1 MKEDQRSNRYCSY
14 EQIPLLLDANDI
26 VKVLGLS
33 RSNVYEMMRIESFPA
48 LVIGGRKMVRKEK
61 LFAWLENREGASF
74 DKNTLNLIS
83 TSSTF

>member
-14 EQIPLLLDANDI
+14 EQIPLFLDANDI

-61 LFAWLENREGASF
+61 LFAWLENREGASL
-74 DKNTLNLIS
+74 DKNTLNHSS

>member
-1 MKEDQRSNRYCSY
+1 MKEDQRGNRYCSY
-14 EQIPLLLDANDI
+14 EQIPLFLDANDI

-61 LFAWLENREGASF
+61 LFAWLENQNVSLE
-74 DKNTLNLIS
+74 KNTLKHIS

>member
-1 MKEDQRSNRYCSY
+1 MKENKGSDRYCSY
-14 EQIPLLLDANDI
+14 EQIPLFLDANDI

-33 RSNVYEMMRIESFPA
+33 RSNVYEMMRTESFPA

-61 LFAWLENREGASF
+61 LFAWLENQNGVSPE
-74 DKNTLNLIS
+74 KNTHNYNL

>member
-1 MKEDQRSNRYCSY
+1 MKADQKSNRYCSY
-14 EQIPLLLDANDI
+14 EQIPLFLDANDI

-48 LVIGGRKMVRKEK
+48 LIIGGRKMVRKEK
-61 LFAWLENREGASF
+61 LFAWLENQNGVSHE
-74 DKNTLNLIS
+74 KNTQNYNP

>member
-1 MKEDQRSNRYCSY
+1 MKEDQRNNRYCSY
-14 EQIPLLLDANDI
+14 EQIPLFLDANDI

-61 LFAWLENREGASF
+61 LFAWLENREGVSL
-74 DKNTLNLIS
+74 DRNTLNHIS

>member
-1 MKEDQRSNRYCSY
+1 MSTDQVSERYYSY
-14 EQIPLLLDANDI
+14 EEVPLFLDANDI

-33 RSNVYEMMRIESFPA
+33 RSNVYEMMRADSFPA

-61 LFAWLENREGASF
+61 LFAWLDAQEVTPTKTQELKRV
-74 DKNTLNLIS
+74 S

>member
-1 MKEDQRSNRYCSY
+1 MKEDQKSNRYCSY
-14 EQIPLLLDANDI
+14 EQIPLFLDANDI

-61 LFAWLENREGASF
+61 LFAWLEAHDGVSLEE
-74 DKNTLNLIS
+74 KTLKHIS

>member
-1 MKEDQRSNRYCSY
+1 MKADQKSNRYCSY
-14 EQIPLLLDANDI
+14 EQIPLFLDANDI

-48 LVIGGRKMVRKEK
+48 LIIGGRKMVRKEK
-61 LFAWLENREGASF
+61 LFAWLENQNDVSHE
-74 DKNTLNLIS
+74 KNTQNYNP

>member
-1 MKEDQRSNRYCSY
+1 MKEDQRGSRYCSY
-14 EQIPLLLDANDI
+14 EQIPLFLDANDI

-61 LFAWLENREGASF
+61 LFAWLENREGVSL
-74 DKNTLNLIS
+74 DRNTLNHIS

>member
-1 MKEDQRSNRYCSY
+1 MKEDQRNNRYCSY
-14 EQIPLLLDANDI
+14 EQIPLFLDANDI

-33 RSNVYEMMRIESFPA
+33 RSNVYEIMRIESFPA

-61 LFAWLENREGASF
+61 LFAWLENQNVSLE
-74 DKNTLNLIS
+74 KNTLNHIS

>member
-1 MKEDQRSNRYCSY
+1 MKENQKSNRYCSY
-14 EQIPLLLDANDI
+14 EQIPLFLDANDI

-48 LVIGGRKMVRKEK
+48 LIIGGRKMVRKEK
-61 LFAWLENREGASF
+61 LFVWLENQNVSLEKSTL
-74 DKNTLNLIS
+74 KNIS

>member
-14 EQIPLLLDANDI
+14 EQIPLFLDANDI

>member
-14 EQIPLLLDANDI
+14 DQIPLFLDANDI

-74 DKNTLNLIS
+74 DKNTLNHIS

>member
-1 MKEDQRSNRYCSY
+1 MKEDLRSNRYCSY
-14 EQIPLLLDANDI
+14 EQIPLFLDANDI

-61 LFAWLENREGASF
+61 LFAWLENREGASLG
-74 DKNTLNLIS
+74 KNTFKIIS

>member
-14 EQIPLLLDANDI
+14 EQIPLFLDANDI

-61 LFAWLENREGASF
+61 LFAWLENREGASL
-74 DKNTLNLIS
+74 DKNTLNHIS

>member
-1 MKEDQRSNRYCSY
+1 MKADQRSNRYCSY
-14 EQIPLLLDANDI
+14 EQIPLFLDANDI

-48 LVIGGRKMVRKEK
+48 LVIGGRKIVRKEK
-61 LFAWLENREGASF
+61 LFAWLENQNVSLE
-74 DKNTLNLIS
+74 KNTLKHIS

>member
-1 MKEDQRSNRYCSY
+1 MKENKGSDRYCSY
-14 EQIPLLLDANDI
+14 EQIPLFLDANDI

-61 LFAWLENREGASF
+61 LFAWLENREGVSL
-74 DKNTLNLIS
+74 DRNTLFK
-83 TSSTF
+83 TFA

>member
-1 MKEDQRSNRYCSY
+1 MKEDQRGSRYCSY
-14 EQIPLLLDANDI
+14 EQIPLFLDANDI

-48 LVIGGRKMVRKEK
+48 LIIGGRKMVRKEK
-61 LFAWLENREGASF
+61 LFAWLENQNGVSHE
-74 DKNTLNLIS
+74 KNTQNYNP

>member
-1 MKEDQRSNRYCSY
+1 MKEDQRGSRYCSY
-14 EQIPLLLDANDI
+14 EQIPLFLDANDI

-61 LFAWLENREGASF
+61 LFAWLENQNVSLE
-74 DKNTLNLIS
+74 KNTLKHIS

>member
-1 MKEDQRSNRYCSY
+1 MKADQRGNRYCSY
-14 EQIPLLLDANDI
+14 EQIPLFLDANDI

-48 LVIGGRKMVRKEK
+48 LIIGGRKMVRKEK
-61 LFAWLENREGASF
+61 LFAWLENQNGVSHE
-74 DKNTLNLIS
+74 KNTQNYNP

>member
-1 MKEDQRSNRYCSY
+1 MKKDKMIERYSSY
-14 EQIPLLLDANDI
+14 EDVPLFLDANDI

-33 RSNVYEMMRIESFPA
+33 RSNVYEMMRANDFPA

-61 LFAWLENREGASF
+61 LFAWLDSRETMPNEMVVI
-74 DKNTLNLIS
+74 KKKM

>member
-1 MKEDQRSNRYCSY
+1 MKADQRSNRYCSY
-14 EQIPLLLDANDI
+14 EQIPLFLDANDI

-33 RSNVYEMMRIESFPA
+33 RSNVYEMMRIVSFPA

-61 LFAWLENREGASF
+61 LFAWLENQNVSLE
-74 DKNTLNLIS
+74 KNTLKHIS

>member
-1 MKEDQRSNRYCSY
+1 MKEDQKSNRYCNY
-14 EQIPLLLDANDI
+14 EQIPLFLDANDI

-61 LFAWLENREGASF
+61 LFAWLENQNVSLE
-74 DKNTLNLIS
+74 KNTLKHIS

>member
-1 MKEDQRSNRYCSY
+1 MKADQRSNRYCSY
-14 EQIPLLLDANDI
+14 EQIPLFLDANDI

-61 LFAWLENREGASF
+61 LFAWLENQNVSLE
-74 DKNTLNLIS
+74 KNTLKHIS

>member
-1 MKEDQRSNRYCSY
+1 MKEDQKSNRYCNY
-14 EQIPLLLDANDI
+14 EQIPLFLDANDI

>member
-1 MKEDQRSNRYCSY
+1 MKEDQRNNRYCSY
-14 EQIPLLLDANDI
+14 EQIPLFLDANDI

-61 LFAWLENREGASF
+61 LFAWLENQNVSLEKKTL
-74 DKNTLNLIS
+74 KNIS

>member
-1 MKEDQRSNRYCSY
+1 MKEDQKSNRYCSY
-14 EQIPLLLDANDI
+14 DQIPLFLDANDI

-74 DKNTLNLIS
+74 DKNTLNHIS

>member
-14 EQIPLLLDANDI
+14 EQIPLFLDANDI

-74 DKNTLNLIS
+74 DKKTLNLIS

>member
-14 EQIPLLLDANDI
+14 EQIPLFLDANDI

-33 RSNVYEMMRIESFPA
+33 RSNVYEMMRIDTFPA

-61 LFAWLENREGASF
+61 LFAWLENREGASL
-74 DKNTLNLIS
+74 DKNTLNHIS

>member
-1 MKEDQRSNRYCSY
+1 MKEDQKSNRYCNY
-14 EQIPLLLDANDI
+14 EQIPLFLDANDI

-61 LFAWLENREGASF
+61 LFAWLENQNVSLEKKTL
-74 DKNTLNLIS
+74 KNIS